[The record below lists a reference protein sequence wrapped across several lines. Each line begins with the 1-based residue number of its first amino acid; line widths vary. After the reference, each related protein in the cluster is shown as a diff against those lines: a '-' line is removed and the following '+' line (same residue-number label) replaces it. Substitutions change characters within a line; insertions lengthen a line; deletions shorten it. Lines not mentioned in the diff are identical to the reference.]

1 MPLSSGRAFRSP
13 QPTAGFENADT
24 INSTKA
30 LLYKAHGELQS
41 ALREVQLARQ
51 EASSAREEAA
61 AAKRDR
67 DALVREMELLHVSS
81 ASLERE
87 VAALTKRLAEQY
99 EQVVAKKSRAKRE
112 RDLRLAAML
121 TIEEAPATVASKTAP
136 TAYVETQKAITRSPS
151 VETPSWQLIDDEY
164 KEGKEREVDKVV
176 ILPTHSVAQKTVM
189 GSNLSNNKANRINTA
204 NLSIVALNATSSV
217 VNTTVDVSSVCVDS
231 SFAASAHYSQNNSI
245 QPSTLLSPISKG
257 RSDLVRSQRE
267 NERLAA
273 AIMETERKS
282 PTNRPEASVEVKQA
296 PLYEHLESEGK
307 TMRRKEVVQV
317 QSDTA
322 PWTANSVLRT
332 LL

>member
-121 TIEEAPATVASKTAP
+121 TIEEASAAP

-151 VETPSWQLIDDEY
+151 AETPSWQLIDDEY
-164 KEGKEREVDKVV
+164 EEGREREVDKVV

-217 VNTTVDVSSVCVDS
+217 VKTTVDVSSVCVDS
-231 SFAASAHYSQNNSI
+231 SFAASAHYSQNSSI

-257 RSDLVRSQRE
+257 RSDLVRLQRE

-282 PTNRPEASVEVKQA
+282 PTSRPEASSEVKQA